1 MQWSEIEMEINS
13 FLLLCLHF
21 SGGKLSD
28 QVSTQLSLE
37 TSQDKLQADNKDS
50 VSSLLVRTLQILRW
64 KTALSNISH
73 LYINILAIANCDFPM
88 GSHPARKVQFF

>member
-1 MQWSEIEMEINS
+1 MEINS

-50 VSSLLVRTLQILRW
+50 VSSLLVRTFTNSPMKNCLTQQQHQPS
-64 KTALSNISH
+64 LS
-73 LYINILAIANCDFPM
+73 
-88 GSHPARKVQFF
+88 